1 MRKAKILA
9 TLGPA
14 SDSQAV
20 IESMITAGVNAV
32 RINMSHGT
40 EEEHTATLERAR
52 AAAANLKKPLAIL
65 VDLSGP
71 KIRTRTLKD
80 GLPVELKVGEEF
92 TITTREVEGNGQI
105 VSTNFSGLPEAVE
118 PGTRILLDDGA
129 IELVVEEETE
139 TDIKTRVAVGGW
151 LSERKGIN
159 LPNTPLPI
167 PSLTEKDEADLIWA
181 MSKNV
186 DYIALS
192 FVRRAEDCR
201 QVKAKI
207 KKLNTR
213 R

>member
-40 EEEHTATLERAR
+40 EEEHTAALERAR
-52 AAAANLKKPLAIL
+52 AAAANLQKPLAIL

-71 KIRTRTLKD
+71 KIRTRNLKD

-92 TITTREVEGNGQI
+92 TITTREIEGNGHI
-105 VSTNFSGLPEAVE
+105 VSTNYSGLPEAVE
-118 PGTRILLDDGA
+118 PGTRILIDDGA
-129 IELVVEEETE
+129 IELVVEEETA
-139 TDIKTRVAVGGW
+139 TDLKCRVAVGGW
-151 LSERKGIN
+151 LNREYLREFMVFRGASRRG
-159 LPNTPLPI
+159 
-167 PSLTEKDEADLIWA
+167 EKRTAPRVA
-181 MSKNV
+181 
-186 DYIALS
+186 A
-192 FVRRAEDCR
+192 
-201 QVKAKI
+201 
-207 KKLNTR
+207 TR